1 MTQLADA
8 PINLVSLADPLLA
21 EIFEYVGTPGVGKLA
36 LTCTDFRRV
45 AGETMKTKRAAVLER
60 IHKLTHKRDTS
71 ATYQPSDLKRLY
83 RVMPDLLEH
92 ALADLRAW
100 GGECREAEMVLTHA
114 TLARKVDDALVRA
127 VENLGKPELVVK
139 LHEDKIYLDEYT
151 GPFGNEERSLP
162 EGHTLLVPLL
172 PDGVADYLE
181 SVGFS
186 HDEAIQITAAVKGR
200 KESSDAFKAFLA
212 GPRPTIAPEAEEAV
226 RKMQARSRKGSRCT
240 RRTRSTLLAGPTW
253 STT

>member
-8 PINLVSLADPLLA
+8 SINLVSLADPLLA

-45 AGETMKTKRAAVLER
+45 AGETMKTKRAAVLYR
-60 IHKLTHKRDTS
+60 IHTLTHKSDKS
-71 ATYQPSDLKRLY
+71 PTYRSSDLKRLY

-127 VENLGKPELVVK
+127 VENLGKPELIVK

-151 GPFGNEERSLP
+151 GPFGNEER
-162 EGHTLLVPLL
+162 
-172 PDGVADYLE
+172 
-181 SVGFS
+181 
-186 HDEAIQITAAVKGR
+186 
-200 KESSDAFKAFLA
+200 
-212 GPRPTIAPEAEEAV
+212 PR
-226 RKMQARSRKGSRCT
+226 
-240 RRTRSTLLAGPTW
+240 RRATRSSFHCCLTA
-253 STT
+253 